1 MMNRTSAKMSAHHDE
16 FSQQRDPIANMS
28 SLVIT
33 GSAVGGV
40 LSLGLLA
47 IIWTALPV
55 VRPFLVAALVVGA
68 VFGGILWFRRR

>member
-1 MMNRTSAKMSAHHDE
+1 
-16 FSQQRDPIANMS
+16 MS
-28 SLVIT
+28 SLVVT

-55 VRPFLVAALVVGA
+55 VRPFLVAALAVGG
-68 VFGGILWFRRR
+68 VFGAILWFRRR

>member
-1 MMNRTSAKMSAHHDE
+1 MRHSAHHDE
-16 FSQQRDPIANMS
+16 FSQHRDPIAKMS
-28 SLVIT
+28 SLVVT

-55 VRPFLVAALVVGA
+55 VRPFLVATLAVGG
-68 VFGGILWFRRR
+68 VFGFILWFRRR